1 MKIFL
6 FLIAM
11 LIWGGMATAQ
21 TALVTDTAR
30 VNMRSGKAEN
40 YRMIKVLPPSIEV
53 QGDRDRSG
61 LRESQNRRRR
71 DRLGAAQAPDY
82 PQDRDGK
89 CHDQNQTELEAAQKE
104 LVTARVELANL
115 QREAGEGNRADP
127 VKAPKPSSF
136 ILLVA
141 LGAFA
146 SGVTIGILILRAYYQ
161 KRLHG
166 LRI

>member
-6 FLIAM
+6 FLVVLM
-11 LIWGGMATAQ
+11 WGGMATAQ

-40 YRMIKVLPPSIEV
+40 YRTIRVLPPSTEV
-53 QGDRDRSG
+53 QVIETDQ
-61 LRESQNRRRR
+61 EYAKVK
-71 DRLGAAQAPDY
+71 AA
-82 PQDRDGK
+82 DGETGWVLLK
-89 CHDQNQTELEAAQKE
+89 LLTIRKTDAENTTQNQAALEAAQKE

-115 QREAGEGNRADP
+115 QREAEQKHNQPGGS
-127 VKAPKPSSF
+127 APTSF
-136 ILLVA
+136 LLLLALSTFACGVA
-141 LGAFA
+141 IGAL
-146 SGVTIGILILRAYYQ
+146 VLRAYYQ

>member
-6 FLIAM
+6 FLAM
-11 LIWGGMATAQ
+11 LMWGGMATAQ

-40 YRMIKVLPPSIEV
+40 YRVIRVLPPSTEV
-53 QGDRDRSG
+53 QVIEID
-61 LRESQNRRRR
+61 Q
-71 DRLGAAQAPDY
+71 DY
-82 PQDRDGK
+82 AKVKTADGETGWVLLK
-89 CHDQNQTELEAAQKE
+89 LLTIRKTDAENTTQNQAALEAAQKE

-115 QREAGEGNRADP
+115 QREMEQKQNQPGAS
-127 VKAPKPSSF
+127 APISF
-136 ILLVA
+136 LLLLA
-141 LGAFA
+141 FSAFA
-146 SGVTIGILILRAYYQ
+146 GGVVIGVLALRAYYR

>member
-6 FLIAM
+6 FLTM
-11 LIWGGMATAQ
+11 LMWGGMATAQ

-40 YRMIKVLPPSIEV
+40 YRVIRVLPPKTEV
-53 QGDRDRSG
+53 QVIEID
-61 LRESQNRRRR
+61 Q
-71 DRLGAAQAPDY
+71 DY
-82 PQDRDGK
+82 AKVKTTDGETGWVQLK
-89 CHDQNQTELEAAQKE
+89 LLAIRKTEPENANQNQAALEAAQKE

-115 QREAGEGNRADP
+115 QREVEQKHNQPGDN
-127 VKAPKPSSF
+127 APTSF
-136 ILLVA
+136 LLLLA
-141 LGAFA
+141 LGTFA
-146 SGVTIGILILRAYYQ
+146 GGVVIGVLTLRAYYR

>member
-6 FLIAM
+6 FLAM
-11 LIWGGMATAQ
+11 LMWVGVATAQ

-40 YRMIKVLPPSIEV
+40 YRVIRVLPPSIEV
-53 QGDRDRSG
+53 QVIEID
-61 LRESQNRRRR
+61 Q
-71 DRLGAAQAPDY
+71 DY
-82 PQDRDGK
+82 AKVKTADGETGWVQLK
-89 CHDQNQTELEAAQKE
+89 LLAIRKTEAENTTQNQAALETAQKE

-115 QREAGEGNRADP
+115 QREVEQKQNQPGPGAPTSFLLLAFSTFAG
-127 VKAPKPSSF
+127 
-136 ILLVA
+136 
-141 LGAFA
+141 
-146 SGVTIGILILRAYYQ
+146 GVVIGVLALRAYYR

>member
-6 FLIAM
+6 FLMM

-40 YRMIKVLPPSIEV
+40 YRVIRVLPPGAEV
-53 QGDRDRSG
+53 QVLETDQDYAKVK
-61 LRESQNRRRR
+61 
-71 DRLGAAQAPDY
+71 AA
-82 PQDRDGK
+82 DGETGWVLLK
-89 CHDQNQTELEAAQKE
+89 LLTIRKTDTENATQNQAALEAAQKE
-104 LVTARVELANL
+104 LVAARVELANL
-115 QREAGEGNRADP
+115 QREAEEKHNQPGGSSP
-127 VKAPKPSSF
+127 APML
-136 ILLVA
+136 LLVF
-141 LGAFA
+141 GAFA
-146 SGVTIGILILRAYYQ
+146 SGVVIGIMALRAYYR

>member
-6 FLIAM
+6 FLAM
-11 LIWGGMATAQ
+11 LMWVGVATAQ

-40 YRMIKVLPPSIEV
+40 YRVIRVLPPSIEV
-53 QGDRDRSG
+53 QVIEID
-61 LRESQNRRRR
+61 Q
-71 DRLGAAQAPDY
+71 DY
-82 PQDRDGK
+82 AKVKTADGETGWVQLK
-89 CHDQNQTELEAAQKE
+89 LLTIRKTEAENTTQNQAALEAAQKE

-115 QREAGEGNRADP
+115 QREVEQKQNQPGTTAPTSFLLLLAFSTFAG
-127 VKAPKPSSF
+127 
-136 ILLVA
+136 
-141 LGAFA
+141 
-146 SGVTIGILILRAYYQ
+146 GVVIGVLALRAYYR

>member
-6 FLIAM
+6 FLTM
-11 LIWGGMATAQ
+11 LVWGGMATAQ

-40 YRMIKVLPPSIEV
+40 YRVVRVLPPSTEV
-53 QGDRDRSG
+53 KVLEIDQDYAKVKAADGETGWVQLKLLTIRKTDA
-61 LRESQNRRRR
+61 EN
-71 DRLGAAQAPDY
+71 AAQ
-82 PQDRDGK
+82 
-89 CHDQNQTELEAAQKE
+89 NQAALEAAQKE

-115 QREAGEGNRADP
+115 QREVEQTHNQPG
-127 VKAPKPSSF
+127 SSSPTSF
-136 ILLVA
+136 LLLLA
-141 LGAFA
+141 FSAFA
-146 SGVTIGILILRAYYQ
+146 GGVVIGILALKAYYR

>member
-6 FLIAM
+6 FLAM
-11 LIWGGMATAQ
+11 LMWGGMATAQ

-40 YRMIKVLPPSIEV
+40 YRVIRVLPPSIEV
-53 QGDRDRSG
+53 QVIEID
-61 LRESQNRRRR
+61 Q
-71 DRLGAAQAPDY
+71 DY
-82 PQDRDGK
+82 AKVKTADGETGWVQLK
-89 CHDQNQTELEAAQKE
+89 LLAIRKTEAENTTQNQAALEAAQKE

-115 QREAGEGNRADP
+115 QREVEQKQNQPGPGAPTSFLLLAFSTFAG
-127 VKAPKPSSF
+127 
-136 ILLVA
+136 
-141 LGAFA
+141 
-146 SGVTIGILILRAYYQ
+146 GVVIGVLALRAYYR

>member
-6 FLIAM
+6 FLAALM
-11 LIWGGMATAQ
+11 WGGVATAQ

-40 YRMIKVLPPSIEV
+40 YRVIRVLPPSTEV
-53 QGDRDRSG
+53 QVIETDQGYAKVKTADGETGWVQLKLLTILKTDA
-61 LRESQNRRRR
+61 EN
-71 DRLGAAQAPDY
+71 AAQ
-82 PQDRDGK
+82 
-89 CHDQNQTELEAAQKE
+89 NQAALEAAQKE

-115 QREAGEGNRADP
+115 QREVERTHNQPGGS
-127 VKAPKPSSF
+127 APTS
-136 ILLVA
+136 LLLLLA
-141 LGAFA
+141 FGAFA
-146 SGVTIGILILRAYYQ
+146 CGVVIGVLALRAYYR